1 MALTKTEAKKF
12 RNVFLHS
19 EKSLPASYSNLVEK
33 YPICITMITVNSIS
47 LITWE
52 NRELQRLTPM
62 FLFMEETAVAVEEN
76 PGSMV

>member
-1 MALTKTEAKKF
+1 ML
-12 RNVFLHS
+12 S
-19 EKSLPASYSNLVEK
+19 EKSPPASYSSQVEK

-62 FLFMEETAVAVEEN
+62 FLFMEELAVAVE
-76 PGSMV
+76 V